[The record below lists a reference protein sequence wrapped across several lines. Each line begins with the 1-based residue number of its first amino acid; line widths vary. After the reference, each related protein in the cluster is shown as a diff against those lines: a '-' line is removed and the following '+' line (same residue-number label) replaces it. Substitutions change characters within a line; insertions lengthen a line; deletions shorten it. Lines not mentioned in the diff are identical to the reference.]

1 MLAITESYVRSI
13 EGKFAHPA
21 HLQTIDQIQILQK
34 RKEVQTQTFQRR
46 RLYNQQLRELA
57 QSARSLHQHSVPFT
71 LYDQT
76 ALSERVRSSVSEVV
90 RQQVDAG
97 VDIVSDGE

>member
-1 MLAITESYVRSI
+1 MKGGSDSDFSA
-13 EGKFAHPA
+13 
-21 HLQTIDQIQILQK
+21 QTIIQST
-34 RKEVQTQTFQRR
+34 TQR
-46 RLYNQQLRELA
+46 
-57 QSARSLHQHSVPFT
+57 ARTIGTNLHQHSVPFT